1 MRFFRSF
8 LAIAFLPATTLA
20 QQDPPYSIGANIAI
34 TTDYV
39 FRGVSRTRTG
49 PALQFGVDGSYTLGP
64 IDLFVGAWASNVDL
78 GGFEQVATE
87 GVDTGDGEETGNEN
101 DETDVDGEEGGDE
114 TDIDGEEGGDETDVD
129 GEEGDDE
136 TDVDGEE
143 GDDETGDG
151 DGDGEQVELDFFVG
165 VNGELPLG
173 AGLDWDAGVVYYAF
187 PWVNNSSD
195 FDFIEAFF
203 GLSYTF
209 IDQVLE
215 PEVGVRVYYSPDYAA
230 GSGQDIYTEGSTGFS
245 LPYDVDLDLHMGY
258 QMASDGAPFGLPA
271 YFDWRIGLSREIALL
286 DFALSYVDTDLSKE
300 ECFGGRNLCEARA
313 VFTVS
318 MEF

>member
-1 MRFFRSF
+1 MRFFRFF
-8 LAIAFLPATTLA
+8 LASAFLPATTLA

-87 GVDTGDGEETGNEN
+87 GVGTGDDEETGNEN
-101 DETDVDGEEGGDE
+101 DETGVDGEEGSDETGVDGEEGG
-114 TDIDGEEGGDETDVD
+114 
-129 GEEGDDE
+129 
-136 TDVDGEE
+136 
-143 GDDETGDG
+143 DETGDG

-209 IDQVLE
+209 FDQVLE

-258 QMASDGAPFGLPA
+258 QVASDGAPFGLPA
-271 YFDWRIGLSREIALL
+271 YFDWRIGLSREIASL

-300 ECFGGRNLCEARA
+300 ECFGGRNLCEGRA
-313 VFTVS
+313 VFSVS

>member
-1 MRFFRSF
+1 MRFFRFF
-8 LAIAFLPATTLA
+8 LASAFLPATTLA

-101 DETDVDGEEGGDE
+101 
-114 TDIDGEEGGDETDVD
+114 
-129 GEEGDDE
+129 DE